1 MLGKLKY
8 EENVT
13 EDMDYILEIYKE
25 FKKNMKKEIWNYKS

>member
-25 FKKNMKKEIWNYKS
+25 FKKEYEKGNLEL